1 MVVMKLPSG
10 LEVDISTP
18 VHYKERLVLT
28 YALFACGFVWMSF
41 WIYLAFKS
49 AIYILNYLK

>member
-18 VHYKERLVLT
+18 VHYKKRLVLA

-41 WIYLAFKS
+41 WIYLACKS